1 MRGVYKG
8 MCGSEYHDA
17 GRIHQDKEGIGV
29 EEGGTCHRQ
38 ASMCIFTS
46 GIMEKIGT
54 LELEG
59 MEFRAYH
66 GCLEREKIAGND
78 FVVDFRGEMDM
89 SAAAE
94 SDILEDAV
102 NYALIYDVVAKE
114 MAKPSDLLE
123 HVAGRIVKALEERFP
138 EFISFSVRVSK
149 RRPPV
154 SGIVQWSRITLH
166 KK

>member
-1 MRGVYKG
+1 MEK
-8 MCGSEYHDA
+8 
-17 GRIHQDKEGIGV
+17 
-29 EEGGTCHRQ
+29 
-38 ASMCIFTS
+38 S
-46 GIMEKIGT
+46 GI

-59 MEFRAYH
+59 MEFRAHH
-66 GCLEREKIAGND
+66 GCLERERIAGND

-94 SDILEDAV
+94 SDRLEDAV
-102 NYALIYDVVAKE
+102 NYALIYDVIAEE
-114 MAKPSDLLE
+114 MAQPSDLLE
-123 HVAGRIVKALEERFP
+123 HVAGRIVKALEARFP
-138 EFISFSVRVSK
+138 EFTSFSVRVSK